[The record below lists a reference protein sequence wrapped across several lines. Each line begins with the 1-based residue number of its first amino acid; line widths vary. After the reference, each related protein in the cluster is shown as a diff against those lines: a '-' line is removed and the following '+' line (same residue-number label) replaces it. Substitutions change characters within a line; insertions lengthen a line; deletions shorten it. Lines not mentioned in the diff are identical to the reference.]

1 MKNLAGKEKM
11 EHMAYLL
18 NKQWSLSM
26 AAAEQSST
34 RRSLQGNHGGGGA
47 VPDTSKALHMAG
59 WGRSSLLPFPAA
71 AAALSSRSDRRH
83 PAWPGRRPVW
93 PPAPCRAP
101 PGRSG
106 GEDAGRGR
114 EPEGRGGGGG
124 WRREAGGRR
133 LGRRDERGLVR
144 VSTRAL
150 VLCRYAHGQK
160 KRDVDELALAA
171 DLWPPVCIESHP
183 SSTYFASDKVKKKLP
198 IRRLW

>member
-71 AAALSSRSDRRH
+71 AAAC
-83 PAWPGRRPVW
+83 PAAPTAATLPGPAAAVW

-150 VLCRYAHGQK
+150 VLCRYGHGQK
-160 KRDVDELALAA
+160 K
-171 DLWPPVCIESHP
+171 
-183 SSTYFASDKVKKKLP
+183 
-198 IRRLW
+198 